1 MEIGDL
7 RRRLGREGPGVARLR
22 REEGILAARCKRG
35 DGRIVEQEYGIRQ
48 TRRSYQNDVAQRR
61 TQDICV
67 VKE

>member
-7 RRRLGREGPGVARLR
+7 RRRLGREGPEVVRLR
-22 REEGILAARCKRG
+22 REEGILTAKCKRG
-35 DGRIVEQEYGIRQ
+35 DGRIVEQENEIRH